1 MPNHYKIHWT
11 SVKKVN
17 LTWSKSVYYLHFFFL
32 LVAGLSTQ
40 TAAERALEY
49 MEQRVG
55 GAGGVIA
62 INNTGEIG
70 KHFTTERM
78 PWATISEETLE
89 YGIEPKDH
97 YRETMTKS

>member
-1 MPNHYKIHWT
+1 ML
-11 SVKKVN
+11 VCFV
-17 LTWSKSVYYLHFFFL
+17 F

-62 INNTGEIG
+62 INNKGEIG

-78 PWATISEETLE
+78 PWATISEKTLE

-97 YRETMTKS
+97 YREKVP